1 MMVLISR
8 SPEET
13 FRIGKALA
21 EDLEAGDVVALTGE
35 LGTGKT
41 CLTQGIASGLGVSDH
56 YAVTS
61 PTFTLIN
68 EYPGQRLNLYHLDVY
83 RLAGSA
89 ELAEMGWDEYLY
101 GDGVVVVEWAEK
113 VLEALPHNSLFVVMT
128 YLDENERR
136 VEISDRK
143 NRIGSCE
150 NLLKRG
156 G

>member
-1 MMVLISR
+1 MVLISR

-21 EDLEAGDVVALTGE
+21 EDLEAGDLIALTGE

-41 CLTQGIASGLGVSDH
+41 CLTQGIASGLGVPDH

-61 PTFTLIN
+61 TTFTLVN

-83 RLAGSA
+83 RLAGSSD
-89 ELAEMGWDEYLY
+89 LAEMGWEEYLY

-113 VLEALPHNSLFVVMT
+113 VLGALPDDSIFVVMT
-128 YLDENERR
+128 YLDEHERR
-136 VEISDRK
+136 IEISDRK
-143 NRIGSCE
+143 NRIDSCE
-150 NLLKRG
+150 KLLKRG
-156 G
+156 GW